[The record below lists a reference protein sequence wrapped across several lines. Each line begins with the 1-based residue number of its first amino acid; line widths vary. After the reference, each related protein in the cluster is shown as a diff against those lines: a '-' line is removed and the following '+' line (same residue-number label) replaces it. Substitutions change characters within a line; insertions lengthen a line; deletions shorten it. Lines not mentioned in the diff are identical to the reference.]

1 MSTESQAAKP
11 DDSKAIPLSEI
22 APEVARLGK
31 VCQSVPDRRSRR
43 LLAVEADL
51 QALRRELDAT
61 SDWTFQPPA
70 WARLTPE
77 QQAQFRDRLAA
88 VTEAI
93 EEAIQADGPDTKTS
107 IMYKEYASNSAIVV
121 LTALAMVALCVV
133 LYSVVRLWPAA
144 TDKAPAEEKIF
155 LMIVLMGALG
165 GMLRLTSSFAK
176 FVGNRQLYRSWVV
189 YYLLMPF
196 EGAALA
202 PAVYLLLRVGV
213 LSPGTGSTGQLNV
226 FALYGF
232 AVLTG
237 LFAKNAIDMLADVF
251 SIIFKKV
258 QAKDALPGDAAKSG
272 PPPSASA

>member
-1 MSTESQAAKP
+1 M
-11 DDSKAIPLSEI
+11 AIPPSEI
-22 APEVARLGK
+22 ESLVAHLGQL
-31 VCQSVPDRRSRR
+31 VQSAPDRRSRR

-51 QALRRELDAT
+51 QALRQDLEAT
-61 SDWTFQPPA
+61 NGWTFQPPA
-70 WARLTPE
+70 WDKLSPE
-77 QQAQFRDRLAA
+77 RQAQVRERLMA
-88 VTEAI
+88 VSEAI
-93 EEAIQADGPDTKTS
+93 EEAVHADGPEARGS
-107 IMYKEYASNSAIVV
+107 IMFKEHAPNSAV
-121 LTALAMVALCVV
+121 LGITALAMAALSVV
-133 LYSVVRLWPAA
+133 LYWVVRLWPVA
-144 TDKAPAEEKIF
+144 TDTNPAEDKIL

-165 GMLRLTSSFAK
+165 GLLRLTSSFAK

-213 LSPGTGSTGQLNV
+213 LSPGSGSAAQLNV

-251 SIIFKKV
+251 SVIFKKV
-258 QAKDALPGDAAKSG
+258 QGKDALPGGAAKG
-272 PPPSASA
+272 EPPPAQS